1 MRRRGTEDGR
11 STELSSLQRRR
22 EAPRS
27 PDKPLQRL
35 RPLGIVLLIASL
47 GILYMPWATACLARW
62 QNDYLA
68 LGISLVPVAVVGY
81 HALIGHLYAPQCR
94 RDERDNN
101 QRWVGLFKRRKSQ

>member
-1 MRRRGTEDGR
+1 M
-11 STELSSLQRRR
+11 SSLGRRR
-22 EAPRS
+22 EAPRL

-47 GILYMPWATACLARW
+47 GILYMPWAMACFARW
-62 QNDYLA
+62 QDDYLA
-68 LGISLVPVAVVGY
+68 LGVSLVPVAIVGY

-101 QRWVGLFKRRKSQ
+101 RRWIMLWKRRNSQ